1 MTGEFNETGLIED
14 TTGLTLTQMTELE
27 KWIEFYDNKYTYKG
41 NSMLILFNYRRRL
54 IVFCK

>member
-41 NSMLILFNYRRRL
+41 NSMLIFFN
-54 IVFCK
+54 